1 MISRRLIRIKVA
13 QELYSHIKS
22 DEKSVVRTKKEF
34 LASAQKCYEL
44 YLLLL
49 QLIVDVEAYAEKRI
63 EIGKHKHRPTD
74 SELNP
79 NTRFIENPIIAIIR
93 DSVELEKA
101 MGKISWG
108 DHDVVIRDLYNKL
121 INSDFYA
128 TYMAK
133 ETVTFADHKKVI
145 HNFYKKFIEDN
156 EVIELHVEEMSIF
169 WVDNIEYALGFVL
182 QTINEIKE
190 SKPVLEIG
198 EVFQNEEDRDYAL
211 QLLEKSILS
220 TDKYMGVID
229 QITKNWDLERIA
241 FMDRILMVE
250 AITEMVEFDTIPV
263 RATLDEFI
271 EIAKYYS
278 TAQSAT
284 FINGV
289 LDKAAEVLKD
299 EIVKR
304 GRGLL

>member
-145 HNFYKKFIEDN
+145 HNFHKKFIEDN

>member
-22 DEKSVVRTKKEF
+22 DEKSVERTKKEF

-49 QLIVDVEAYAEKRI
+49 QLIVDVEVYAEKRI
-63 EIGKHKHRPTD
+63 EIGKNKLRPTQN
-74 SELNP
+74 ELNP
-79 NTRFIENPIIAIIR
+79 NRRFVENPVINLIK
-93 DSVELEKA
+93 DSVQLEKA
-101 MGKISWG
+101 IGKISWG
-108 DHDVVIRDLYNKL
+108 DHDMIVKELYNKMCQ
-121 INSDFYA
+121 SDFYVS
-128 TYMAK
+128 YMEK
-133 ETVTFADHKKVI
+133 ESVTFADHKKIVT
-145 HNFYKKFIEDN
+145 NFYKNFIEEN
-156 EVIELHVEEMSIF
+156 ELIEAHVEELSIF

-182 QTINEIKE
+182 QTINDIKQSME
-190 SKPVLEIG
+190 ELSISPT
-198 EVFQNEEDRDYAL
+198 FQTPDDKVYAL

-220 TDKYMGVID
+220 KDKYMAVID

-250 AITEMVEFDTIPV
+250 AITEMVEFESIPV
-263 RATLDEFI
+263 KATLDEFI

-278 TAQSAT
+278 TSQSAT

-289 LDKAAEVLKD
+289 LDKAAVVLKD
-299 EIVKR
+299 EIVKS